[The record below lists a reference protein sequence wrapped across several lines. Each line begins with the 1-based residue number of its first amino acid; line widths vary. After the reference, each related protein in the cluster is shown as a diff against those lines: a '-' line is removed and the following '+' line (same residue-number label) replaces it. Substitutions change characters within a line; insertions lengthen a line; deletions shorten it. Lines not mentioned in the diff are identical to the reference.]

1 MKLQRKFLNRPDLR
15 QENGKV
21 TIIVWSPGLVVMGRE
36 SRSEGRGFES
46 RHYILDGHFSHIFV
60 VKIVMI
66 FVWKDQ
72 NQTKNRQGLAHFYN
86 NNHLGPI
93 LLTYLLTYLL
103 RGSITACLTSSLT
116 GLYSTKQVNR
126 KSIILILEPWKST
139 SWNLVLS
146 GTNAIKIILPL
157 QQDFDVVFKALI
169 VVYICKFTHQDRNG
183 LAGLTWKL
191 TLHLKIM
198 HLNISIILQQLY
210 ATKN

>member
-93 LLTYLLTYLL
+93 LLTYLLTYLPNY
-103 RGSITACLTSSLT
+103 SLT
-116 GLYSTKQVNR
+116 YALTYLLTC
-126 KSIILILEPWKST
+126 
-139 SWNLVLS
+139 VL
-146 GTNAIKIILPL
+146 
-157 QQDFDVVFKALI
+157 
-169 VVYICKFTHQDRNG
+169 VYIRTY
-183 LAGLTWKL
+183 LLTYLRTYAL
-191 TLHLKIM
+191 TYLRTYL
-198 HLNISIILQQLY
+198 LTYLR
-210 ATKN
+210 T